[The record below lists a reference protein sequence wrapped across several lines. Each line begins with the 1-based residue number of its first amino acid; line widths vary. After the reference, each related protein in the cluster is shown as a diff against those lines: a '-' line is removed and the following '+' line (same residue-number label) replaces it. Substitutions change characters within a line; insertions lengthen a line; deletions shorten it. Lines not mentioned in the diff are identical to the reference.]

1 MRKDGYRGRH
11 SAPQD
16 PYARAPWQTHLK
28 KRGTPRLLRKVIT
41 LAVILALVA
50 LGVYI
55 YLLLNPMVGRHMEI
69 R

>member
-1 MRKDGYRGRH
+1 MRKDEYRGRH

-16 PYARAPWQTHLK
+16 PYARAPWQTHPR
-28 KRGTPRLLRKVIT
+28 KRGIPGPLRKVLT
-41 LAVILALVA
+41 LVIILALVA

-55 YLLLNPMVGRHMEI
+55 YLLLNPTVGRHMEI